1 MSNAMSWSQ
10 FLNSGASAVN
20 PAVTLGVMPQ
30 GQLLN
35 AMEIVFREE
44 DDAATR
50 RRALARGG
58 YSSYR
63 VRQSVEERDFQF
75 VNGWLDW
82 SSKAAGTADDPDPGV
97 QSWAPPFLKAYDTPG
112 WSAYL
117 GVGPNTRQLVANGIP
132 SRGDG
137 TEVWV
142 QQLFRTWAEGS
153 RCFDSV
159 WEVVSIQVQWHN
171 SLHPVRAQ
179 PDITLDTW
187 KQHPNS
193 AWSHAVWLDGAFVK

>member
-1 MSNAMSWSQ
+1 MPNAMSWSQ
-10 FLNSGASAVN
+10 FLNSGASVVN
-20 PAVTLGVMPQ
+20 PAVMLGVMPQ

-35 AMEIVFREE
+35 AMEIVFRED

-58 YSSYR
+58 YCSYR
-63 VRQSVEERDFQF
+63 VRQSLEEHDFQF

-82 SSKAAGTADDPDPGV
+82 SNKQAGTADNPDPGV
-97 QSWAPPFLKAYDTPG
+97 QSWDPPFLRAYDTPG

-117 GVGPNTRQLVANGIP
+117 GVGPNTRQLIANGVS
-132 SRGDG
+132 SRADA

-142 QQLFRTWAEGS
+142 QQLFRTWVEGS

-159 WEVVSIQVQWHN
+159 WEIVSIQVQWHN
-171 SLHPVRAQ
+171 SLHLVRAS
-179 PDITLDTW
+179 PTSPWTLGSNSRI
-187 KQHPNS
+187 QHGPMKFGS
-193 AWSHAVWLDGAFVK
+193 TALL